1 MLHYHVW
8 FNLKSGVVED
18 VGLQVVRDY
27 LAELSTAEECRGFQL
42 LRNLGT
48 APRSKLPAYH
58 ALVEFADKAALDAAM
73 KHQAQRGIHQGGH
86 GRIVDVVCDFHV
98 EIFDRIRTTGAVEL
112 TYPPK

>member
-8 FNLKSGVVED
+8 FNLKVGVAED
-18 VGLQVVRDY
+18 AGLDIVRDY
-27 LAELSTAEECRGFQL
+27 LTDLSVSGECHGFQL

-48 APRSKLPAYH
+48 APRSKLPAFH

-98 EIFDRIRTTGAVEL
+98 EIFDRLRTATESE
-112 TYPPK
+112 T